1 MWHSISGECEGR
13 NDQNHWR
20 VQIEGDTMKIKQ
32 RKEEDITIIQPI
44 GRLDSSGIPEFSA
57 VVNRTIQEGATKL
70 ILDFAQMDYMSS
82 AGIRALIDGYK
93 QITAKKGTMVFCSVN
108 DDLNELFDVV
118 QFDKIFTMYKSE
130 FDALEALM

>member
-1 MWHSISGECEGR
+1 
-13 NDQNHWR
+13 
-20 VQIEGDTMKIKQ
+20 MKIKQ